1 MPDTLAT
8 LFPCLSFRVIPLFG
22 RLSVH
27 SCISWTLSQALTD
40 QIRFLELCIFE
51 NGKKY
56 NLDKLYLFRFRG
68 LEWFSIKNQRR
79 IYVWCLLNPI
89 ARRLR
94 HPPSTYRSIHGIYY
108 PPVCC
113 ALRLSLFRC
122 CIVARKF
129 RIGFY
134 GWVSWL
140 ALKPW
145 RVSEAVSQFIV
156 MSV

>member
-27 SCISWTLSQALTD
+27 SCISWTLSQDLTD
-40 QIRFLELCIFE
+40 QIRFLGLCIFE
-51 NGKKY
+51 IGKKSI
-56 NLDKLYLFRFRG
+56 LCKLYLFRFRG

-94 HPPSTYRSIHGIYY
+94 HPPSTYRSIHGICYRLEYY
-108 PPVCC
+108 
-113 ALRLSLFRC
+113 ALRLSLFQC
-122 CIVARKF
+122 CIGERKF

-140 ALKPW
+140 ALKP
-145 RVSEAVSQFIV
+145 
-156 MSV
+156 